1 MTYKGGSY
9 DVIVVGAGHAGCEAA
24 LASARMGQHTLLLT
38 LNMDG
43 IAMMACNP
51 AIGGTA
57 KGHLVR
63 EIDALGGEM
72 GLNADKTFI
81 QIKMLNVGKG
91 AAVHSL
97 RAQMDKK
104 NYQTEMKWTLE
115 NTENLEVRQG
125 EAERILTKGGRVCGI
140 VTACGA
146 ELSAKAVVLA
156 TGVYLKSKIIIGE
169 YSANSGPSGLS
180 GAYGL
185 SASLLDLGI
194 RLQRFKTGTPARIDR
209 RSIDFSKCIPQYGDE
224 KIVPFSFLNTGI
236 QREQVLCHL
245 TYTNERTHEIIR
257 ENLHR
262 SPMYSGVIE
271 GIGPRYCPSIEDKV
285 VRFSDKK
292 RHQLF
297 LEPEGLRT
305 NEIYVQGMSSSLPE
319 EVQIA
324 LYRTIPGLENCKFIR
339 TAYAIEYDCID
350 PTQLN
355 LSLQMKN
362 IPGLFMAGQINGSSG
377 YEEAGGQGII
387 AGINAVQYIRGEK
400 SVVLGRDQ
408 AYIGVL
414 IDDLVTKGTSEP
426 YRMMT
431 SRAEYRLLLRQ
442 DNADMRLT
450 QIGRDIKLVDDKRYD
465 RYMYKKEKVQE
476 LKKELEERII
486 SPEDEKFKSYMNER
500 GESYSKHSG
509 VLLSHLLKRP
519 GFTYDD
525 LRDIT
530 DLPELDDDIKTQLQT
545 SIRYEG
551 YIQKQLKQVEA
562 FHDLE
567 DKRLR
572 RNFDYSTISGL
583 RLEARAKL
591 NDIKPENIGQAARIS
606 GVSPSDVTVLLINYN
621 LMRE

>member
-1 MTYKGGSY
+1 M
-9 DVIVVGAGHAGCEAA
+9 
-24 LASARMGQHTLLLT
+24 
-38 LNMDG
+38 
-43 IAMMACNP
+43 
-51 AIGGTA
+51 
-57 KGHLVR
+57 
-63 EIDALGGEM
+63 
-72 GLNADKTFI
+72 
-81 QIKMLNVGKG
+81 
-91 AAVHSL
+91 
-97 RAQMDKK
+97 
-104 NYQTEMKWTLE
+104 
-115 NTENLEVRQG
+115 
-125 EAERILTKGGRVCGI
+125 
-140 VTACGA
+140 
-146 ELSAKAVVLA
+146 
-156 TGVYLKSKIIIGE
+156 
-169 YSANSGPSGLS
+169 
-180 GAYGL
+180 
-185 SASLLDLGI
+185 
-194 RLQRFKTGTPARIDR
+194 
-209 RSIDFSKCIPQYGDE
+209 
-224 KIVPFSFLNTGI
+224 
-236 QREQVLCHL
+236 CHL
-245 TYTNERTHEIIR
+245 TYTNEKTHEIIR

-285 VRFSDKK
+285 VRFADKK

-387 AGINAVQYIRGEK
+387 AGINAVQYIRGEQ

-476 LKKELEERII
+476 LKKELDERII

-572 RNFDYSTISGL
+572 RDFDYSTISGL

-621 LMRE
+621 LMSE